1 MYIVAT
7 ISKNSYAAE
16 KVREIILAGATVLRF
31 NFSHGTPEEV
41 AEKILISRKVIV
53 ELGMQGRVS
62 IMADLPGDKIR
73 LGSWGQDLSVTAQ
86 RQITFRPAESSDVPA
101 SWLPVA
107 KDNICDLIQTGDM
120 ITCGDGE
127 VALEVDEVFSDHF
140 IATTINSGKIMHLK
154 ALNIGHGIDAL
165 DHITS
170 KTIEHIKHLDTIK
183 PELVAFSFVNSK
195 EFIGRGKKLLDE
207 FAPETSRVA
216 KIVAKVETAQGV
228 EKIDE
233 IAEVVDIVL
242 VARGDLGLT
251 MPIEAL
257 GLSQKK
263 IVMAAKQAGKEVVVS
278 TQILESLLQ
287 SYTPLRS
294 DVLDLTNIVL
304 DGADGIM
311 LAKETGISLTPG
323 YSVTVAKKIID
334 YVEQHC

>member
-7 ISKNSYAAE
+7 ISKNSYAPE
-16 KVREIILAGATVLRF
+16 KVREIIVAGATVLRF

-41 AEKILISRKVIV
+41 AEKIFTARKVIA
-53 ELGMQGRVS
+53 ELGMQDKVR

-73 LGSWGQDLSVTAQ
+73 LGAWGQDLFVTAQ
-86 RQITFRPAESSDVPA
+86 QQVTFRPAHQSDDPFG
-101 SWLPVA
+101 WLPVA
-107 KDNICDLIQTGDM
+107 KDNICNLVHAGDT

-127 VALEVDEVFSDHF
+127 VALKVKMVASDYF
-140 IATTINSGKIMHLK
+140 TAVAINDGKIMHLK
-154 ALNIGHGIDAL
+154 ALNIGRGIDAL

-170 KTIEHIKHLDTIK
+170 KTIEHIKHLDNIK

-195 EFIGRGKKLLDE
+195 EFIKRGKELLAE
-207 FAPETSRVA
+207 FAPETAKIA

-228 EKIDE
+228 EMIDE
-233 IAEVVDIVL
+233 IAKAADIVL

-263 IVMAAKQAGKEVVVS
+263 IVLATKKVGKEVIVS

-311 LAKETGISLTPG
+311 LAKETGISANPG
-323 YSVTVAKKIID
+323 YSVATAKKIIEH
-334 YVEQHC
+334 VEQYR